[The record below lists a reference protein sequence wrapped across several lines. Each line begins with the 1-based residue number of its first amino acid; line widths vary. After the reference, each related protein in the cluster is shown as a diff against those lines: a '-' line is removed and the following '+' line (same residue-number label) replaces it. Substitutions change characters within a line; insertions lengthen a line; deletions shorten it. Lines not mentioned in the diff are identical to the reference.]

1 MAEPDRRRR
10 SRSGQ
15 LRDAAVWGIALGGA
29 SGAVLGAA
37 IDGVGAG
44 VGAVVGAAVYA
55 PAEVLTTMNRS
66 AGEIKPLWQRIFS
79 SALLMALF
87 GWLLGLIYGP
97 NEVLLTAIISG
108 ALLGLLGLRPGKAAL
123 GLSIGAALGVLFQAL
138 DAGLESA
145 LVAAAVAIVYR
156 VAAAIAY
163 RDRPLVRVMA
173 EEVPAAELRYVV
185 PFEARSRYVGA
196 DYVEQLAKIRGGT
209 FRRNPPDVGILA
221 SLDSLNG
228 PTFDPGRVHPLISEF
243 Y

>member
-87 GWLLGLIYGP
+87 GGP
-97 NEVLLTAIISG
+97 ETAPPEVFGEENVQRIIS
-108 ALLGLLGLRPGKAAL
+108 
-123 GLSIGAALGVLFQAL
+123 
-138 DAGLESA
+138 
-145 LVAAAVAIVYR
+145 
-156 VAAAIAY
+156 
-163 RDRPLVRVMA
+163 
-173 EEVPAAELRYVV
+173 
-185 PFEARSRYVGA
+185 
-196 DYVEQLAKIRGGT
+196 LA
-209 FRRNPPDVGILA
+209 
-221 SLDSLNG
+221 
-228 PTFDPGRVHPLISEF
+228 
-243 Y
+243 